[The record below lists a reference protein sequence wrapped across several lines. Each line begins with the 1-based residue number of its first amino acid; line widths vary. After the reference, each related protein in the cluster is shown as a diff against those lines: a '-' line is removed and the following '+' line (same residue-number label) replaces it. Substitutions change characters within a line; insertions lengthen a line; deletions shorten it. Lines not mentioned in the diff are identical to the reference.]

1 MSILNNE
8 RILNGSP
15 LKRLIQA
22 YDSMKANYTEES
34 ANEFSKSYVTESL
47 SFILDNS
54 TKIFSEPYVGYGFYK
69 DIITECAIPP
79 MRYKEELEKVSTYI
93 KEAAKMGVS
102 HEQMEMYENLQEILT
117 EKVESIKNT
126 VIVSGYSYER
136 GAKEYVEAVYDSI
149 YESERN
155 DDELLL
161 TGAFESVC
169 SVDDPY
175 TFFSIATDLHRRY
188 PHNTS
193 SMLYGRTRAFHK
205 KYTPTM
211 DESELRTT
219 LESVVA
225 MSTLKNDKYVLESL
239 DLCENMNMKFGWY
252 GIMTESVDNYILLMS
267 KSTNYSG
274 EYIPVGTI
282 KNAITRMITEASSD
296 LELGKMRAE
305 KYRKLCHTQV
315 ALEVLTEKAKYDGF
329 PYDVLEEK
337 VSDVEAEILA
347 LEWEDDGS
355 CNAVIANHSRTTRER
370 EMNIDGIVDKKDEPK
385 PELPNPEEED
395 ETDMSEAGDD
405 SESNETDSQQSDTQT
420 TDTTSVTPIKPKEDL
435 ATKIQ
440 NKALDHDAKRKEKEG
455 IRQEKLQKLK
465 NAKNAIMAGPKGWWE
480 SIQDFTKNL
489 DKMDENRRK
498 AFFLKPG
505 YRHKIF
511 KNLKLALLYGTVAQA
526 KLTLIPVTML
536 IRHFD
541 KDKDRRIR
549 NELSLELESEIKV
562 CEEKIKDADSKGD
575 NQEKYKL
582 MRIKDKLEA
591 ELSRVRLNSKM
602 I

>member
-54 TKIFSEPYVGYGFYK
+54 TKIFSEPYIGYGFYK

-193 SMLYGRTRAFHK
+193 SMLYGRTRTFHK

-225 MSTLKNDKYVLESL
+225 MSTLKNDNYVLESL

-329 PYDVLEEK
+329 PYDVLEER

-385 PELPNPEEED
+385 PELPNPEED
-395 ETDMSEAGDD
+395 ETNMSEAGDD

-420 TDTTSVTPIKPKEDL
+420 TDTSSVTPIKPKEDL